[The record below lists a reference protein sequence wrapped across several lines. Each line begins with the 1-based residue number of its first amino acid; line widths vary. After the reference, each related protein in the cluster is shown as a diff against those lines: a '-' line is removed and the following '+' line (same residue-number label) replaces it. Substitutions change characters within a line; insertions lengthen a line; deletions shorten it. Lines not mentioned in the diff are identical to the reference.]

1 MADYMDKDIIK
12 VRDNAD
18 ENGFF
23 IDDFADLDLKE
34 QDEVAEDYKK
44 VDLEA
49 AYRDGVYTLD
59 EVKKIGKEIIAE
71 AMKEMKLEINKI
83 NYLVSV
89 LENNIGLVKQ
99 NEDVRSGKIKP
110 AKKNVSD
117 IEIEMDYADGMSC
130 LQIARKHGF
139 SEDGIRKRLQRLGVY
154 KSKGRKDTYS

>member
-12 VRDNAD
+12 VKEQAD

-34 QDEVAEDYKK
+34 QDEVKENYK
-44 VDLEA
+44 VIDLEA
-49 AYRDGVYTLD
+49 AYSEGVYTLE
-59 EVKKIGKEIIAE
+59 EVKKIGKEIITE
-71 AMKEMKLEINKI
+71 ALNEMQVEVDKI
-83 NYLVSV
+83 NYLVDV
-89 LENNIGLVKQ
+89 LGNNIGLVKQ
-99 NEDVRSGKIKP
+99 NEDVRSGKKKP
-110 AKKNVSD
+110 AKKGVPD

-154 KSKGRKDTYS
+154 KSKGNKDTNS

>member
-1 MADYMDKDIIK
+1 MEGFIDKDIIK

-59 EVKKIGKEIIAE
+59 EVKKIGKEIIIE
-71 AMKEMKLEINKI
+71 AMTEMELEMDKI
-83 NYLVSV
+83 NYLVNI
-89 LENNIGLVKQ
+89 LGNNIALVKQ
-99 NEDVRSGKIKP
+99 NEDVRSGMVKP
-110 AKKNVSD
+110 AKKAVPD
-117 IEIEMDYADGMSC
+117 IEIEIDYVDGMSC
-130 LQIARKHGF
+130 KQIAEKYAF
-139 SEDGIRKRLQRLGVY
+139 TEDGIRKRLKRIGVY
-154 KSKGRKDTYS
+154 KSSRN

>member
-1 MADYMDKDIIK
+1 MEGFIDKDIIK

-59 EVKKIGKEIIAE
+59 EVKKIGKEIIIE
-71 AMKEMKLEINKI
+71 AMTEMELEMDKI
-83 NYLVSV
+83 NYLVNI
-89 LENNIGLVKQ
+89 LGNNIALVKQ
-99 NEDVRSGKIKP
+99 NEDVRIGMVKP
-110 AKKNVSD
+110 AKKAVPD
-117 IEIEMDYADGMSC
+117 IEIEIDYADGMSIKD
-130 LQIARKHGF
+130 IALRYGF
-139 SEDGIRKRLQRLGVY
+139 SQDGIRKRLKRIGVY
-154 KSKGRKDTYS
+154 KSSVK